1 MRRNGRRQRARRGI
15 TRMIA
20 RIERLER
27 LGRVAKQSLRQRLW
41 DGLAGLLSDLT
52 GTSSADDLQQQS
64 KR

>member
-41 DGLAGLLSDLT
+41 DGMAGFLRGLT
-52 GTSSADDLQQQS
+52 GARPANDLQQG
-64 KR
+64 

>member
-20 RIERLER
+20 KIERLER

-41 DGLAGLLSDLT
+41 DGLAGLLRGLT
-52 GTSSADDLQQQS
+52 GARSADELLQQ
-64 KR
+64 R